1 MKKRVGLWWRPDYTA
16 WFAAD
21 TATAIGV
28 AVRSLAISL
37 VGYAVSGS
45 TVAAGWLGSASM
57 IAQQVFGIFG
67 GTYVDRHDRRTL
79 IIVNAVVSMLCW
91 GSVAGLLLTGGL
103 RYSVL
108 LAIAVVSSAVN
119 GFLGSATDA
128 MLKSIIDMRD
138 YPKARSLNEGRDA
151 TVNMAGSPVGG
162 FLYGVRPWLPFLI
175 TACMYAVAGVTAA
188 GIRES
193 HKHDATVRPEAGT
206 AAPDVSADGGSRSF
220 FKDFREGW
228 SWSLHRTM
236 LVMTMIVSALLNF
249 GINGVQYGIQLH
261 LVSAGMNGAYIGF
274 INTGIF
280 CAMLSAASEFMLVFV
295 PVFAGV
301 IAAMGK
307 AAAASAANTV
317 ILAAA
322 QFFSQISVNFLT
334 PVCGTVMGLS
344 VTGAVHPEMSTDK
357 LGELIR
363 KAAVWGLSLL
373 MTVFMSV
380 LSAQTFVTN
389 SADNVLIRTAKFAV
403 SSGVPIVGGTISD
416 AVNTVHASLS
426 LMHSSIGT
434 YGIAAGIVIL
444 LPSLISVM
452 CYRFALTAAE
462 AVSEVFGVKELST
475 LFRACGAVMSII
487 MAVIVCFL
495 LLNTISA
502 VIMLAAGSIQA

>member
-1 MKKRVGLWWRPDYTA
+1 MRRILLTLAKIFAVIAAAFLLCGSARAEGSGEYGDINSALSDAVPAGGLRDTGGRRDNPRQQRCGGSVVRRSAGVPAGHADGQA
-16 WFAAD
+16 HRAA
-21 TATAIGV
+21 AAVRV
-28 AVRSLAISL
+28 AVRRGDTLRAFPQL
-37 VGYAVSGS
+37 RRRRGREHVRG
-45 TVAAGWLGSASM
+45 
-57 IAQQVFGIFG
+57 VFG
-67 GTYVDRHDRRTL
+67 
-79 IIVNAVVSMLCW
+79 C
-91 GSVAGLLLTGGL
+91 
-103 RYSVL
+103 
-108 LAIAVVSSAVN
+108 
-119 GFLGSATDA
+119 
-128 MLKSIIDMRD
+128 
-138 YPKARSLNEGRDA
+138 
-151 TVNMAGSPVGG
+151 GSPRRRGNDHCG
-162 FLYGVRPWLPFLI
+162 D
-175 TACMYAVAGVTAA
+175 
-188 GIRES
+188 IRS
-193 HKHDATVRPEAGT
+193 ARDTL
-206 AAPDVSADGGSRSF
+206 DV
-220 FKDFREGW
+220 
-228 SWSLHRTM
+228 
-236 LVMTMIVSALLNF
+236 
-249 GINGVQYGIQLH
+249 
-261 LVSAGMNGAYIGF
+261 
-274 INTGIF
+274 
-280 CAMLSAASEFMLVFV
+280 LSAASEFMLVFV

-444 LPSLISVM
+444 LPSLISVV

-502 VIMLAAGSIQA
+502 VIMLAAGSSQA

>member
-1 MKKRVGLWWRPDYTA
+1 MRRILLTLAKI
-16 WFAAD
+16 FAV
-21 TATAIGV
+21 I
-28 AVRSLAISL
+28 
-37 VGYAVSGS
+37 
-45 TVAAGWLGSASM
+45 AAAFLLCGSARAEGSGEYGD
-57 IAQQVFGIFG
+57 INSALSDAVPPEASEILEGGGITPDNNGAAALSFG
-67 GTYVDRHDRRTL
+67 GVLEFLRDMLMDRLTEPLRL
-79 IIVNAVVSMLCW
+79 FASLCGVVILCAL
-91 GSVAGLLLTGGL
+91 S
-103 RYSVL
+103 
-108 LAIAVVSSAVN
+108 
-119 GFLGSATDA
+119 
-128 MLKSIIDMRD
+128 
-138 YPKARSLNEGRDA
+138 RS
-151 TVNMAGSPVGG
+151 
-162 FLYGVRPWLPFLI
+162 
-175 TACMYAVAGVTAA
+175 
-188 GIRES
+188 
-193 HKHDATVRPEAGT
+193 
-206 AAPDVSADGGSRSF
+206 SADGAGGNMSGVF
-220 FKDFREGW
+220 
-228 SWSLHRTM
+228 
-236 LVMTMIVSALLNF
+236 SAV
-249 GINGVQYGIQLH
+249 GVLAG
-261 LVSAGMNGAYIGF
+261 AGMTTAAISGALRD
-274 INTGIF
+274 TLDV
-280 CAMLSAASEFMLVFV
+280 LSAASEFMLVFV

-307 AAAASAANTV
+307 
-317 ILAAA
+317 AA

-444 LPSLISVM
+444 LPSLISVV

-502 VIMLAAGSIQA
+502 VIMLAAGSSQA

>member
-1 MKKRVGLWWRPDYTA
+1 MRRILLTLAKI
-16 WFAAD
+16 FAV
-21 TATAIGV
+21 I
-28 AVRSLAISL
+28 
-37 VGYAVSGS
+37 
-45 TVAAGWLGSASM
+45 AAAFLLCGSARAEGSGEYGD
-57 IAQQVFGIFG
+57 INSALSDAVPPEASEILEGGGITPDNNGAAALSFG
-67 GTYVDRHDRRTL
+67 GVLEFLRDMLMDRLTEPLRL
-79 IIVNAVVSMLCW
+79 FASLCGVVILCAL
-91 GSVAGLLLTGGL
+91 S
-103 RYSVL
+103 
-108 LAIAVVSSAVN
+108 
-119 GFLGSATDA
+119 
-128 MLKSIIDMRD
+128 
-138 YPKARSLNEGRDA
+138 RS
-151 TVNMAGSPVGG
+151 
-162 FLYGVRPWLPFLI
+162 
-175 TACMYAVAGVTAA
+175 
-188 GIRES
+188 
-193 HKHDATVRPEAGT
+193 
-206 AAPDVSADGGSRSF
+206 SADGAGGNMSGVF
-220 FKDFREGW
+220 
-228 SWSLHRTM
+228 
-236 LVMTMIVSALLNF
+236 SA
-249 GINGVQYGIQLH
+249 I
-261 LVSAGMNGAYIGF
+261 SGALRD
-274 INTGIF
+274 TLDV
-280 CAMLSAASEFMLVFV
+280 LSAASEFMLVFV

-444 LPSLISVM
+444 LPSLISVV

-502 VIMLAAGSIQA
+502 VIMLAAGSSQA

>member
-1 MKKRVGLWWRPDYTA
+1 MRRILLTLAKI
-16 WFAAD
+16 FAV
-21 TATAIGV
+21 I
-28 AVRSLAISL
+28 
-37 VGYAVSGS
+37 
-45 TVAAGWLGSASM
+45 AAAFLLCGSARAEGSGEYGD
-57 IAQQVFGIFG
+57 INSALSDAVPPEASEILEGGGITPDNNGAAALSFG
-67 GTYVDRHDRRTL
+67 GVLEFLRDMLMDRLTEPLRL
-79 IIVNAVVSMLCW
+79 FASLCGVVILCAL
-91 GSVAGLLLTGGL
+91 S
-103 RYSVL
+103 
-108 LAIAVVSSAVN
+108 
-119 GFLGSATDA
+119 
-128 MLKSIIDMRD
+128 
-138 YPKARSLNEGRDA
+138 RS
-151 TVNMAGSPVGG
+151 
-162 FLYGVRPWLPFLI
+162 
-175 TACMYAVAGVTAA
+175 
-188 GIRES
+188 
-193 HKHDATVRPEAGT
+193 
-206 AAPDVSADGGSRSF
+206 SADGAGGNMSGVF
-220 FKDFREGW
+220 
-228 SWSLHRTM
+228 
-236 LVMTMIVSALLNF
+236 SAV
-249 GINGVQYGIQLH
+249 GVLAG
-261 LVSAGMNGAYIGF
+261 AGMTTAAISGALRD
-274 INTGIF
+274 TLDV
-280 CAMLSAASEFMLVFV
+280 LSAASEFMLVFV

-363 KAAVWGLSLL
+363 
-373 MTVFMSV
+373 
-380 LSAQTFVTN
+380 
-389 SADNVLIRTAKFAV
+389 TAKFAV

-444 LPSLISVM
+444 LPSLISVV

-502 VIMLAAGSIQA
+502 VIMLAAGSSQA

>member
-1 MKKRVGLWWRPDYTA
+1 MRRILLTLAKLLAVI
-16 WFAAD
+16 AA
-21 TATAIGV
+21 AF
-28 AVRSLAISL
+28 LL
-37 VGYAVSGS
+37 C
-45 TVAAGWLGSASM
+45 GSARAEGTGEYGDINSALSDAVPPEASE
-57 IAQQVFGIFG
+57 ILEGGGITPDNNGAAALSFG
-67 GTYVDRHDRRTL
+67 GVLEFLRDMLMDRLTEPLRL
-79 IIVNAVVSMLCW
+79 FASLCGVVILCAL
-91 GSVAGLLLTGGL
+91 S
-103 RYSVL
+103 
-108 LAIAVVSSAVN
+108 
-119 GFLGSATDA
+119 
-128 MLKSIIDMRD
+128 
-138 YPKARSLNEGRDA
+138 RS
-151 TVNMAGSPVGG
+151 
-162 FLYGVRPWLPFLI
+162 
-175 TACMYAVAGVTAA
+175 
-188 GIRES
+188 
-193 HKHDATVRPEAGT
+193 
-206 AAPDVSADGGSRSF
+206 SADGAGGNMSGVF
-220 FKDFREGW
+220 
-228 SWSLHRTM
+228 
-236 LVMTMIVSALLNF
+236 SAV
-249 GINGVQYGIQLH
+249 GVLAG
-261 LVSAGMNGAYIGF
+261 AGMTTAAISGALRD
-274 INTGIF
+274 TLDV
-280 CAMLSAASEFMLVFV
+280 LSAASEFMLVFV

-301 IAAMGK
+301 IAEMGK

-444 LPSLISVM
+444 LPSLISVV

-502 VIMLAAGSIQA
+502 VIMLAAGSSQA

>member
-1 MKKRVGLWWRPDYTA
+1 MRRILLTLAKLLAVI
-16 WFAAD
+16 AA
-21 TATAIGV
+21 AF
-28 AVRSLAISL
+28 LL
-37 VGYAVSGS
+37 C
-45 TVAAGWLGSASM
+45 GSARAEGSGEYGD
-57 IAQQVFGIFG
+57 INSALSDAVPPEASEILEGGGITPDNNGAAALSFG
-67 GTYVDRHDRRTL
+67 GVLEFLRDMLMDRLTEPLRL
-79 IIVNAVVSMLCW
+79 FASLCGVVILCAL
-91 GSVAGLLLTGGL
+91 S
-103 RYSVL
+103 
-108 LAIAVVSSAVN
+108 
-119 GFLGSATDA
+119 
-128 MLKSIIDMRD
+128 
-138 YPKARSLNEGRDA
+138 RS
-151 TVNMAGSPVGG
+151 
-162 FLYGVRPWLPFLI
+162 
-175 TACMYAVAGVTAA
+175 
-188 GIRES
+188 
-193 HKHDATVRPEAGT
+193 
-206 AAPDVSADGGSRSF
+206 SADGAGGTCPGC
-220 FKDFREGW
+220 FRRWVLAG
-228 SWSLHRTM
+228 
-236 LVMTMIVSALLNF
+236 
-249 GINGVQYGIQLH
+249 
-261 LVSAGMNGAYIGF
+261 AGMTTAAISGALRD
-274 INTGIF
+274 TLDV
-280 CAMLSAASEFMLVFV
+280 LSAASEFMLVFV

-444 LPSLISVM
+444 LPSLISVV

-502 VIMLAAGSIQA
+502 VIMLAAGSSQA

>member
-1 MKKRVGLWWRPDYTA
+1 MRRILLTLAKI
-16 WFAAD
+16 FAV
-21 TATAIGV
+21 I
-28 AVRSLAISL
+28 
-37 VGYAVSGS
+37 
-45 TVAAGWLGSASM
+45 AAAFLLCGSARAEGSGEYGD
-57 IAQQVFGIFG
+57 INSALSDAVPPEASEILEGGGITPDNNGAAALSFG
-67 GTYVDRHDRRTL
+67 GVLEFLRNMLMDRLTEPLRL
-79 IIVNAVVSMLCW
+79 FASLCGVVILCAL
-91 GSVAGLLLTGGL
+91 S
-103 RYSVL
+103 
-108 LAIAVVSSAVN
+108 
-119 GFLGSATDA
+119 
-128 MLKSIIDMRD
+128 
-138 YPKARSLNEGRDA
+138 RS
-151 TVNMAGSPVGG
+151 
-162 FLYGVRPWLPFLI
+162 
-175 TACMYAVAGVTAA
+175 
-188 GIRES
+188 
-193 HKHDATVRPEAGT
+193 
-206 AAPDVSADGGSRSF
+206 SADGAGGNMSGVF
-220 FKDFREGW
+220 
-228 SWSLHRTM
+228 
-236 LVMTMIVSALLNF
+236 SAV
-249 GINGVQYGIQLH
+249 GVLAG
-261 LVSAGMNGAYIGF
+261 AGMTTAAISGALRD
-274 INTGIF
+274 TLDV
-280 CAMLSAASEFMLVFV
+280 LSAASEFMLVFV

-344 VTGAVHPEMSTDK
+344 VTGAIHPEMSTDK

-444 LPSLISVM
+444 LPSLISVV

-487 MAVIVCFL
+487 MAVIVCFP

-502 VIMLAAGSIQA
+502 VIMLAAGLFILAGVNALRGTDFDLGAVQYSYEDSADYIGFSGDVNRELQKKICSEMSDKVYALLNEQGICPEEVHIAVNISGLYSISITQVELVFSGDQRSSAEAAEELLTGRLPEEIRVTSVIRE